1 MLTVLSICM
10 RFRCHP
16 GLGLAL
22 KYYLPRYASCEVGGP
37 QIGEIYLY
45 VIDTVLPVPSIC
57 LTYHRESEIDAAHG
71 HVGGGA
77 LRSLVGLGR
86 S

>member
-22 KYYLPRYASCEVGGP
+22 KYYLPRYASCEFGGASDRRD
-37 QIGEIYLY
+37 I
-45 VIDTVLPVPSIC
+45 SIC
-57 LTYHRESEIDAAHG
+57 DRYSVA
-71 HVGGGA
+71 
-77 LRSLVGLGR
+77 RSLNLPDLPP
-86 S
+86 